1 MPIQKLKEFLDGHD
15 IKYVVI
21 SHLIALTAQGVTHIS
36 GKELAKTVI
45 VNIDKALATVLV
57 FASLHIDLSQLRSAA
72 SAENVAIASEE
83 EFKERSLDCETGG
96 MPPFGN
102 LYDMPVFAGESL
114 ARHKGDR
121 VQCRLSSRT
130 RATRLGRFRRR
141 LVEPK
146 VVRFATGSIHS
157 TAAPSLARSGPHKP
171 T

>member
-1 MPIQKLKEFLDGHD
+1 
-15 IKYVVI
+15 
-21 SHLIALTAQGVTHIS
+21 
-36 GKELAKTVI
+36 LAKTVI

-114 ARHKGDR
+114 ARHKEIAFNAGSHR
-121 VQCRLSSRT
+121 ELVRL
-130 RATRLGRFRRR
+130 AWEDFG
-141 LVEPK
+141 
-146 VVRFATGSIHS
+146 G
-157 TAAPSLARSGPHKP
+157 G
-171 T
+171 